1 MRQIIYHSN
10 LEIINLSSSLFN
22 FICSNFALQ
31 LVYITIDT
39 VYYIRLS
46 VGRFNLM
53 SFLHG
58 HKHMEALNVA
68 HLMII

>member
-31 LVYITIDT
+31 FILQ
-39 VYYIRLS
+39 
-46 VGRFNLM
+46 
-53 SFLHG
+53 
-58 HKHMEALNVA
+58 
-68 HLMII
+68 